1 MMTLRPSSLA
11 LTLSRLRRLGGGDGP
26 TLAEAVASLGAS
38 GRLAVFP
45 LLAMLGMAPSPG
57 LPLGAVC
64 GTLIVWLALGCLL
77 RRPQGALPD
86 GLGRRRIPGSV
97 LRAGLRLIVPP
108 LRRLEK
114 LTRPRLAALTL
125 PAAAWLALIGQGVV
139 MALPIPFGNILPGVA
154 VLVLTVALI
163 RHDGAGAAL
172 GHALALISLAVPAVL
187 VALGAAAL
195 A

>member
-1 MMTLRPSSLA
+1 MRPVRPSPLA
-11 LTLSRLRRLGGGDGP
+11 LTLARLRRLGGAGGP
-26 TLAEAVASLGAS
+26 TLAEAVASLGRS

-64 GTLIVWLALGCLL
+64 GSLIVWLALGCLL
-77 RRPQGALPD
+77 QRPQGALPD

-114 LTRPRLAALTL
+114 LTRPRLATLTL

-139 MALPIPFGNILPGVA
+139 MALPIPFGNVLPGVA
-154 VLVLTVALI
+154 VVVLTVALI
-163 RHDGAGAAL
+163 RHDGIGAAL
-172 GHALALISLAVPAVL
+172 GHALALLSLAVPVAL
-187 VALGAAAL
+187 VALGVVAVA
-195 A
+195 